1 MNSAHPTNILHGQDL
16 LSGAENLLIENF
28 AKTCGAV
35 PAAEALS
42 RFLAEAFGLDLATD
56 PDIVVG
62 FASDESHLP
71 GSAAGVC
78 RPRTRRDVA
87 IVLRA
92 CFRCGMPVTICSGR
106 SNLTGSATPEGGIL
120 VSLASMEEPSFA
132 VDEAARTV
140 VAPVG
145 MFLEDMRKA
154 VLAATEGRLAYP
166 VDPTSRAEA
175 TVGGSIACNA
185 SGFTPG
191 TAGATRDWVE
201 RVEVVLPCGT
211 LVAARRGA
219 CVSQDGVFRLEADG
233 AMREIPVPRFPRPDV
248 KNAGGPFSA
257 VDGAMDFVDFIV
269 GSEGIYGAVVAA
281 TLRLAPKPETFLDL
295 FFSLPSEAAAID
307 FRLRL
312 EDELGGTLSGLAAC
326 EYFGVNCR
334 RYMDHESRFFSG
346 DNPVAAYLQVPAA
359 AAEADALAEAW
370 FERLCGLG
378 VDPDA
383 ILLLD
388 NDRDRSLFLEA
399 RHSMPA
405 NSLEVV
411 NRRGTFTLMT
421 DTVVPRDRFAEF
433 LAFAHALLAEN
444 AIDYLAFGHLGDC
457 HLHFSMMPERSQ
469 LEDATRV
476 YETIVA
482 KSAALGGV
490 YSGEHGT
497 GKRKRADFAAC
508 NGERGVEDVR
518 RTKAALD
525 PAFLLNRGNVVTAP
539 RIDTH

>member
-16 LSGAENLLIENF
+16 LSGPENLLIENF

-92 CFRCGMPVTICSGR
+92 CFRCG
-106 SNLTGSATPEGGIL
+106 
-120 VSLASMEEPSFA
+120 
-132 VDEAARTV
+132 
-140 VAPVG
+140 
-145 MFLEDMRKA
+145 
-154 VLAATEGRLAYP
+154 
-166 VDPTSRAEA
+166 
-175 TVGGSIACNA
+175 
-185 SGFTPG
+185 
-191 TAGATRDWVE
+191 
-201 RVEVVLPCGT
+201 
-211 LVAARRGA
+211 
-219 CVSQDGVFRLEADG
+219 
-233 AMREIPVPRFPRPDV
+233 
-248 KNAGGPFSA
+248 
-257 VDGAMDFVDFIV
+257 
-269 GSEGIYGAVVAA
+269 
-281 TLRLAPKPETFLDL
+281 
-295 FFSLPSEAAAID
+295 
-307 FRLRL
+307 
-312 EDELGGTLSGLAAC
+312 
-326 EYFGVNCR
+326 
-334 RYMDHESRFFSG
+334 
-346 DNPVAAYLQVPAA
+346 NPVAAYLQVPAA

-497 GKRKRADFAAC
+497 GKRKRADFVAC

-518 RTKAALD
+518 RTKAAID

-539 RIDTH
+539 ACV